1 MITLPE
7 NIVASMECFLLF
19 SLRLDIPLPPSWEV
33 QLKDTEG
40 ERPRNLL
47 EGTWLGGAE
56 QELVKNPTSL

>member
-1 MITLPE
+1 
-7 NIVASMECFLLF
+7 MECFLLF

-47 EGTWLGGAE
+47 EGTWPGGAE
-56 QELVKNPTSL
+56 QGLVKNPTYL